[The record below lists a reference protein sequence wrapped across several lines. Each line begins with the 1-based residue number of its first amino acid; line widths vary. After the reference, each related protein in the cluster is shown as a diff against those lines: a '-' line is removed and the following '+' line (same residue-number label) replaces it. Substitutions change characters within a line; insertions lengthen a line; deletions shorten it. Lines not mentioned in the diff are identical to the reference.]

1 MIMIIDDSNIDYNNS
16 DDDNKIRVI
25 MTIVKMRS
33 WWHC

>member
-1 MIMIIDDSNIDYNNS
+1 MIMIMIMIIDDSNIDYNNS

-33 WWHC
+33 